1 MDMPVLGCWN
11 ELDPM
16 SQTPQRRPY
25 VSRTASF
32 ASGADSP
39 VQVLEECLA
48 EIDRREA
55 AVGAFTVI
63 DAAAAR
69 AAAEAS
75 AERWRAGTPLSSIDG
90 MPVGVKDMIDT
101 ADMVTGMGSPL
112 FDGYRP
118 RFDAASVQGLRE
130 SGAVILGKTVT
141 TEFASTHPR
150 GTRNPWDLTRTPG
163 GSSSGSA
170 AAVGCGMIC
179 GGLGTQVVG
188 SILRPSGFCGAYG
201 FKPSVGGINRGG
213 SLDYLS
219 QSVTGTIAAS
229 LADAWAMARAVADR
243 VGGDPGYPGL
253 TGPLTLPPS
262 RRPARLALLRTAG
275 WPILAA
281 PARASLETALD
292 RLRGVGVTMLTPE
305 DCPALAAV
313 EAATAEALQIT
324 MGINAWE
331 WRWPLGSFVARD
343 ASVLSPSALERH
355 VRSQAMTQAEY
366 AALLARREAARAA
379 YAALAGQVDAV
390 VSVTAPG
397 AAPVGLETTGN
408 PIFVVPGSMLGAP
421 GVSLPVLEDGGL
433 PLGLQV
439 LGFPQ
444 GDADVFAVA
453 RWIEDALRG

>member
-1 MDMPVLGCWN
+1 MNLAMT
-11 ELDPM
+11 E
-16 SQTPQRRPY
+16 TPQRRPY
-25 VSRTASF
+25 ASRATAF

-39 VQVLEECLA
+39 VQVLEECLT

-69 AAAEAS
+69 AAAVAS
-75 AERWRAGTPLSSIDG
+75 SQRWRAGTPLSAVDG

-118 RFDAASVQGLRE
+118 LFDAASVQGLRE

-141 TEFASTHPR
+141 TEFASAHPR
-150 GTRNPWDLTRTPG
+150 GTRNPWDLARTPG

-170 AAVGCGMIC
+170 AAVGCGMLC
-179 GGLGTQVVG
+179 GGVGTQVVG
-188 SILRPSGFCGAYG
+188 SILRPSGYCGAYG
-201 FKPSVGGINRGG
+201 FKPSVGAINRGG

-219 QSVTGTIAAS
+219 QSVTGVIAAS

-253 TGPLTLPPS
+253 VGPLTLPPL

-281 PARASLETALD
+281 PARASLEAALH
-292 RLRGVGVTMLTPE
+292 RLRAAGVTVLLSE
-305 DCPALAAV
+305 DCPALAKV
-313 EAATAEALQIT
+313 EAATAEAQQIT

-343 ASVLSPSALERH
+343 AKVLSPSALERH
-355 VRSQAMTQAEY
+355 ARSQAMMQAEY
-366 AALLARREAARAA
+366 AALLARREQARTA
-379 YAALAGQVDAV
+379 YAALAAQADAV

-397 AAPVGLETTGN
+397 AAPNGLETTGN

-421 GVSLPVLEDGGL
+421 GASLPLLDDDGL

-444 GDADVFAVA
+444 DDAALFAVA
-453 RWIEDALRG
+453 GWIEDTLRG

>member
-1 MDMPVLGCWN
+1 
-11 ELDPM
+11 M

-32 ASGADSP
+32 ANTADSP
-39 VQVLEECLA
+39 VRVLEECLT
-48 EIDRREA
+48 EIDQREA
-55 AVGAFTVI
+55 TVAAFTVI
-63 DAAAAR
+63 DRQAAH

-75 AERWRAGTPLSSIDG
+75 TKRWRANTPLSAIDG

-101 ADMVTGMGSPL
+101 ADMVTAMGSPL

-130 SGAVILGKTVT
+130 AGAVILGKTVT
-141 TEFASTHPR
+141 TEFASAHPR
-150 GTRNPWDLTRTPG
+150 GTRNPWDVTRTPG

-170 AAVGCGMIC
+170 AAVGCGMLS

-229 LADAWAMARAVADR
+229 LADVWAMARAVADR

-253 TGPLTLPPS
+253 TGPLTVPP
-262 RRPARLALLRTAG
+262 PQHPTRLALLRTAG

-281 PARASLETALD
+281 AARASLESALD
-292 RLRGVGVTMLTPE
+292 RLRAAGVTVLTPA
-305 DCPALAAV
+305 DCDALAEV
-313 EAATAEALQIT
+313 EAATAEAQSVT

-355 VRSQAMTQAEY
+355 ALSQAMTQAEY
-366 AALLARREAARAA
+366 AALLARRQAARAA
-379 YAALAGQVDAV
+379 YAALAGEVDAV
-390 VSVTAPG
+390 ISVTAPG

-408 PIFVVPGSMLGAP
+408 PVFVVPGSMLGAP
-421 GVSLPVLEDGGL
+421 GVSLPVLNDNGL

-444 GDADVFAVA
+444 NDALLFAA
-453 RWIEDALRG
+453 AGWIEDTLRG

>member
-1 MDMPVLGCWN
+1 
-11 ELDPM
+11 M
-16 SQTPQRRPY
+16 SQTPQRRSY
-25 VSRTASF
+25 ASRTASF
-32 ASGADSP
+32 VSGADSP
-39 VQVLEECLA
+39 VRVLEECLA
-48 EIDRREA
+48 EIDKREA
-55 AVGAFTVI
+55 AVGAFTEI
-63 DAAAAR
+63 NAAAAR
-69 AAAEAS
+69 TAAEGA
-75 AERWRAGTPLSSIDG
+75 AERWRSNTPLSAIDG

-118 RFDAASVQGLRE
+118 LFDAASVQGLRE

-141 TEFASTHPR
+141 TEFASAHPR

-170 AAVGCGMIC
+170 AAVGCGMLC

-201 FKPSVGGINRGG
+201 FKPSVGVINRGG

-229 LADAWAMARAVADR
+229 LADVWAMARAVADR
-243 VGGDPGYPGL
+243 VGGDPGHPGL

-262 RRPARLALLRTAG
+262 RLPARLALLRTAG
-275 WPILAA
+275 WSILTAA
-281 PARASLETALD
+281 ARASLEATLERLCTA
-292 RLRGVGVTMLTPE
+292 GVTVLTPE
-305 DCPALAAV
+305 GCPELAAV

-331 WRWPLGSFVARD
+331 WRWPLGCFVARD
-343 ASVLSPSALERH
+343 ASALSPSALERH
-355 VRSQAMTQAEY
+355 ARAQAMTNADYE
-366 AALLARREAARAA
+366 ALLVRREAARAA
-379 YAALAGQVDAV
+379 YAALARRVDAV
-390 VSVTAPG
+390 ISVTAPG

-408 PIFVVPGSMLGAP
+408 PIFVVPGSLLGAP
-421 GVSLPVLEDGGL
+421 GVSLPILDDGGL

-439 LGFPQ
+439 LGFPR
-444 GDADVFAVA
+444 GDADLFAVA
-453 RWIEDALRG
+453 NWIEAVLRG

>member
-1 MDMPVLGCWN
+1 M
-11 ELDPM
+11 
-16 SQTPQRRPY
+16 
-25 VSRTASF
+25 
-32 ASGADSP
+32 
-39 VQVLEECLA
+39 
-48 EIDRREA
+48 
-55 AVGAFTVI
+55 
-63 DAAAAR
+63 
-69 AAAEAS
+69 
-75 AERWRAGTPLSSIDG
+75 
-90 MPVGVKDMIDT
+90 
-101 ADMVTGMGSPL
+101 
-112 FDGYRP
+112 
-118 RFDAASVQGLRE
+118 
-130 SGAVILGKTVT
+130 
-141 TEFASTHPR
+141 
-150 GTRNPWDLTRTPG
+150 
-163 GSSSGSA
+163 
-170 AAVGCGMIC
+170 
-179 GGLGTQVVG
+179 
-188 SILRPSGFCGAYG
+188 
-201 FKPSVGGINRGG
+201 GGINRGG
-213 SLDYLS
+213 SLDFLS

-281 PARASLETALD
+281 PASLEGALG
-292 RLRGVGVTMLTPE
+292 RLRAAGVTVLTPE

-355 VRSQAMTQAEY
+355 ARSRAMTQSEY
-366 AALLARREAARAA
+366 AALLAQREAARSS

-390 VSVTAPG
+390 ISVTAPG
-397 AAPVGLETTGN
+397 AAPVGLESTGN

-421 GVSLPVLEDGGL
+421 GVSLPVLDDGGL

-444 GDADVFAVA
+444 GDAGVFAVA
-453 RWIEDALRG
+453 GWIEDALRG

>member
-1 MDMPVLGCWN
+1 
-11 ELDPM
+11 M

-25 VSRTASF
+25 VSRTALF
-32 ASGADSP
+32 PSGADSP

-48 EIDRREA
+48 ELGKREA
-55 AVGAFTVI
+55 DVGAFTVI
-63 DAAAAR
+63 EPQAAR
-69 AAAEAS
+69 AAAEGS
-75 AERWRAGTPLSSIDG
+75 TKRWRDGVPLSAIDG
-90 MPVGVKDMIDT
+90 MTVGVKDMIDT

-130 SGAVILGKTVT
+130 AGAVILGKTVT
-141 TEFASTHPR
+141 TEFASSQPR

-170 AAVGCGMIC
+170 AAVGCGMLC

-229 LADAWAMARAVADR
+229 LADVWAMARAVADR

-253 TGPLTLPPS
+253 TGPLTVPS
-262 RRPARLALLRTAG
+262 PRRPARLALLRTVG

-281 PARASLETALD
+281 PARASLEAALD
-292 RLRGVGVTMLTPE
+292 RLRVAGVTVVTPD
-305 DCPALAAV
+305 DCEALAAV
-313 EAATAEALQIT
+313 EAATAEAHQVT

-343 ASVLSPSALERH
+343 ASGLSPSALERH
-355 VRSQAMTQAEY
+355 ARSQAMPQAEY
-366 AALLARREAARAA
+366 AALLATRAAARAA
-379 YAALAGQVDAV
+379 YAALSEQADAV

-397 AAPVGLETTGN
+397 AAPVGLATTGN
-408 PIFVVPGSMLGAP
+408 PVFVVPGSMLGAP
-421 GVSLPVLEDGGL
+421 GVSLPVLNDNGL

-444 GDADVFAVA
+444 GDAELFAVA
-453 RWIEDALRG
+453 GWIEDTLRG

>member
-1 MDMPVLGCWN
+1 LPIC
-11 ELDPM
+11 
-16 SQTPQRRPY
+16 QTPQRRPY

-39 VQVLEECLA
+39 VLVLEECLA
-48 EIDRREA
+48 EIGQREVE
-55 AVGAFTVI
+55 VGAFTTI
-63 DAAAAR
+63 DAAKAR
-69 AAAEAS
+69 ASAAAS
-75 AERWRAGTPLSSIDG
+75 AARWRADKPLSVIDG

-118 RFDAASVQGLRE
+118 LFDAASVQGLRE
-130 SGAVILGKTVT
+130 AGAVIVGKTVT
-141 TEFASTHPR
+141 TEFASSHPR
-150 GTRNPWDLTRTPG
+150 GTRNPWDLRRTPG

-170 AAVGCGMIC
+170 AAVGCGMLC

-229 LADAWAMARAVADR
+229 LADAWAMARVIADR

-253 TGPLTLPPS
+253 IGPLTLPPS
-262 RRPARLALLRTAG
+262 RRPVRLALLRTAG
-275 WPILAA
+275 WPTLAA
-281 PARASLETALD
+281 PARASLEAAVD
-292 RLRGVGVTMLTPE
+292 RLRSVGVAVLTPE
-305 DCPALAAV
+305 DNLALATV
-313 EAATAEALQIT
+313 EEATADALEVT
-324 MGINAWE
+324 MGINAYE

-343 ASVLSPSALERH
+343 GSVLSASALERH
-355 VRSQAMTQAEY
+355 ARSHTMTQAEY
-366 AALLARREAARAA
+366 ATLLTRRDRARTT
-379 YAALAGQVDAV
+379 YAELSEQVDAV
-390 VSVTAPG
+390 ISVTAPG

-421 GVSLPVLEDGGL
+421 GVSLPLLDDGGL

-444 GDADVFAVA
+444 KDTKMLAVA
-453 RWIEDALRG
+453 GWIEEALR

>member
-1 MDMPVLGCWN
+1 
-11 ELDPM
+11 M
-16 SQTPQRRPY
+16 SKTPKLRPY
-25 VSRTASF
+25 VGRTPSF

-39 VQVLEECLA
+39 ERVLDECLA
-48 EIDRREA
+48 EVDQREA
-55 AVGAFTVI
+55 LVGAFTQI
-63 DAAAAR
+63 DAGAAR
-69 AAAEAS
+69 AAAQAS
-75 AERWRAGTPLSSIDG
+75 AGRWRAGTPLSAIDG

-130 SGAVILGKTVT
+130 AGAVIVGKTVT
-141 TEFASTHPR
+141 TEFASSHPR

-170 AAVGCGMIC
+170 AAVGCGMLC

-229 LADAWAMARAVADR
+229 LADVWAMARAVAER

-253 TGPLTLPPS
+253 TGPLTLPTS

-275 WPILAA
+275 WPSLTAA
-281 PARASLETALD
+281 ARASLEAAVE
-292 RLRGVGVTMLTPE
+292 RLRAAGIAVLTPE
-305 DCPALAAV
+305 DCPELAAV
-313 EAATAEALQIT
+313 EAATADAHQMTL
-324 MGINAWE
+324 GINAWE

-343 ASVLSPSALERH
+343 ASLLSPSALERRE
-355 VRSQAMTQAEY
+355 RSLAMTQADY
-366 AALLARREAARAA
+366 AALLAQRSAARAA
-379 YAALAGQVDAV
+379 YAALNGLVDAV
-390 VSVTAPG
+390 ISATAPG

-408 PIFVVPGSMLGAP
+408 PVFVVPGSLLGAP
-421 GVSLPVLEDGGL
+421 GVSLPVLDDAAL

-453 RWIEDALRG
+453 GWIEGSLRS

>member
-1 MDMPVLGCWN
+1 
-11 ELDPM
+11 M

-25 VSRTASF
+25 ISRTGTF
-32 ASGADSP
+32 APGADSP

-63 DAAAAR
+63 DIAAAR
-69 AAAEAS
+69 TAAEAS
-75 AERWRAGTPLSSIDG
+75 AARWRAGAPLSAIDG

-101 ADMVTGMGSPL
+101 AGMVTGMGSPL
-112 FDGYRP
+112 FDGHRP

-130 SGAVILGKTVT
+130 SGAVIVGKTVT
-141 TEFASTHPR
+141 TEFASSQPR
-150 GTRNPWDLTRTPG
+150 GTRNPWDPSRTPG

-170 AAVGCGMIC
+170 AAVGCGMLC

-188 SILRPSGFCGAYG
+188 SIVRPAGFCGAYG

-229 LADAWAMARAVADR
+229 LADAWAMARAIAER

-253 TGPLTLPPS
+253 TGPLTLPPA
-262 RRPARLALLRTAG
+262 RRPARLGLLRTAG
-275 WPILAA
+275 WPILTE
-281 PARASLETALD
+281 PARASLEAALD
-292 RLRGVGVTMLTPE
+292 RLRAAEVTVLIPE

-324 MGINAWE
+324 AGINAWE

-343 ASVLSPSALERH
+343 AAALSPSSQERH
-355 VRSQAMTQAEY
+355 ARSGAMTQTEY
-366 AALLARREAARAA
+366 VALLGRREAARTA
-379 YAALAGQVDAV
+379 YAALASEVDAV

-397 AAPVGLETTGN
+397 ASPVGLETTGN
-408 PIFVVPGSMLGAP
+408 PVFAAPGSMLGAP
-421 GVSLPVLEDGGL
+421 AVSLPLLDDGGL
-433 PLGLQV
+433 PLGLQA
-439 LGFPQ
+439 LGFRQ
-444 GDADVFAVA
+444 RDADLLAVA
-453 RWIEDALRG
+453 GWIEHALGR